1 MIETERLVLRPIDPE
16 RDFEPWARAMADE
29 QTVRY
34 LGTRPMNRAEAWRSM
49 ALALG
54 HWSIRGYG
62 FFTVENKAT
71 GEWIGRV
78 GPWFPEGWPDRE
90 VGWTISPDHLRQ
102 GYATEAGR
110 ASIDYVFD
118 NLGWSNVVHVILEGN
133 RASIAVAEKLG
144 SRLLYARDGLP
155 GVTEERVLVYG
166 QDRPDDRRPPSD

>member
-16 RDFEPWARAMADE
+16 RDFEPWAQAMADE